1 MKLKL
6 VAKLKT
12 SVVGLDSFINRMI
25 DKHPE
30 IKPFKDEL
38 FRFVEESGCKKIE
51 FCGFEVGNLPMKG
64 ISLSNGLL
72 MTADILNDTKE
83 GLMFIFFHEIAHQY
97 QYKLYGQKRMY
108 AAYLGELPIDEAV
121 EFVKKMEREAD
132 EFATQKCN
140 EYVEKG
146 LLNSNKIGRGVYHK
160 YPDSVFKMQ
169 ITAMQKLVRILG
181 TKDPDKLGSIIYN
194 IIKSGVNIFS
204 SFSKIKEML
213 K

>member
-12 SVVGLDSFINRMI
+12 SVVGLDSFMNRMI

-30 IKPFKDEL
+30 IESFKDEL

-51 FCGFEVGNLPMKG
+51 FCGFEAGNLPMKG

-108 AAYLGELPIDEAV
+108 AAYSGELPIDEAV

-146 LLNSNKIGRGVYHK
+146 LLNSNKIDRGVYHK

-169 ITAMQKLVRILG
+169 ITAMQKLVKILG
-181 TKDPDKLGSIIYN
+181 TKDQDKLGSIIYN

>member
-30 IKPFKDEL
+30 IESFKDEL
-38 FRFVEESGCKKIE
+38 CRFVEQSGCKKIE
-51 FCGFEVGNLPMKG
+51 FSGFEAGNLPMKG

-146 LLNSNKIGRGVYHK
+146 LLNSNKIDRGVYHK

-169 ITAMQKLVRILG
+169 IIAMQKLVKILG
-181 TKDPDKLGSIIYN
+181 TKNPDKLGSIIYN

>member
-30 IKPFKDEL
+30 IEPFKDEL
-38 FRFVEESGCKKIE
+38 CRFVEQSGCKKIE
-51 FCGFEVGNLPMKG
+51 FSGFEAGNLPMKG

-169 ITAMQKLVRILG
+169 ITVMQKLVRILG

>member
-30 IKPFKDEL
+30 IESFKDEL
-38 FRFVEESGCKKIE
+38 CRFVEQSGCKKIE
-51 FCGFEVGNLPMKG
+51 FSGFEAGNLPMKG

-146 LLNSNKIGRGVYHK
+146 LLNSNKIDRGVYHK

-169 ITAMQKLVRILG
+169 ITAMQKLVKILG